1 MTDRRPCL
9 PLLLALAATAP
20 ATAADGPLPASMA
33 ESLTFAVSF
42 DDGLDA
48 DLARGDP
55 TFYSSASASR
65 EDPVEGIAGPGLER
79 LAEGGRAG
87 GALRFSPENTRAHF
101 YRVPGNLPY
110 TPPGSGPDGWSGT
123 ISYFLSLDP
132 ETDLPPRF
140 ADPIQITDSAW
151 NDAAIWTDFTRDDR
165 PRVFRLGVLADLEVW
180 NPENK
185 DFETM
190 PASEK
195 PVVVVDQTP
204 FASGRWT
211 HVAITFDRFNTGRA
225 DGEARL
231 YLDGRPQGTVSGR
244 NQVYTWDPDEA
255 VVFLGLGYA
264 GLMDDLMVFDRPLS
278 ADEVATLAEIARDG
292 SPLLDR

>member
-1 MTDRRPCL
+1 MSL
-9 PLLLALAATAP
+9 SLALLLSLP
-20 ATAADGPLPASMA
+20 ATAADGPLPAEMA
-33 ESLTFAVSF
+33 ESLTFAASF

-48 DLARGDP
+48 DLAAGDP
-55 TFYSSASASR
+55 TFYSSSSARR

-79 LAEGGRAG
+79 LAEGGRSG

-101 YRVPGNLPY
+101 YRVPENLPY
-110 TPPGSGPDGWSGT
+110 APPGSGPDGWSGT

-140 ADPIQITDSAW
+140 ADPIQVTDSAW
-151 NDAAIWTDFTRDDR
+151 NDAAIWTDFTKDDR

-180 NPENK
+180 NPDNK

-195 PVVVVDQTP
+195 PVAVVEETP
-204 FASGRWT
+204 FASGKWT
-211 HVAITFDRFNTGRA
+211 HVAITFDRFNTGQP

-244 NQVYTWDPDEA
+244 NQVYTWDPDQA
-255 VVFLGLGYA
+255 VIFLGLGYA

-278 ADEVATLAEIARDG
+278 AEEVEQLAEIARDG
-292 SPLLDR
+292 SPLLGR